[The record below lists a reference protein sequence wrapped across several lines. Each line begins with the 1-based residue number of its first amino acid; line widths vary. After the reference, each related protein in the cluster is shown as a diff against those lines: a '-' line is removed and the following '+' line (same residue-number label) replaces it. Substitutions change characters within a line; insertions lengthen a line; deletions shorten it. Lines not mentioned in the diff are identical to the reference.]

1 SRSGDG
7 AMRTTQTKHLVNN
20 DAMLPMVNIVGA
32 AGAIDASK
40 TVASLKDGILE
51 ITLPK
56 LESSKRRTITVQ

>member
-1 SRSGDG
+1 DYYRHEISKSSFARSVSVPG
-7 AMRTTQTKHLVNN
+7 AV
-20 DAMLPMVNIVGA
+20 DS
-32 AGAIDASK
+32 SK